1 MFGSKRCDCREQLD
15 LSLRYVQENG
25 GGAVIYLAQEGR
37 GIGLA
42 NKVAAYALQVC
53 TGKCVVTPF
62 GVTHIRL
69 LYIGIDYYAQL
80 LCTPAEYPGS
90 RFSYSLARLLN
101 KCGVVEVTC
110 VPPALLA

>member
-1 MFGSKRCDCREQLD
+1 MHKLVPAELKRPQVFGSKRCDCREQLD

-53 TGKCVVTPF
+53 RGMYSRVLEGCGTNDVLPCLSF
-62 GVTHIRL
+62 GHVRSCICTHVAFKGCSTEHIER
-69 LYIGIDYYAQL
+69 A
-80 LCTPAEYPGS
+80 
-90 RFSYSLARLLN
+90 N
-101 KCGVVEVTC
+101 
-110 VPPALLA
+110 